1 MDAFVRQLA
10 VLSVLWSL
18 SELLLPEGRLQKMAR
33 MTVSVLVMAA
43 LVSGLGSLMDI
54 QLESA
59 LPAAADA
66 SARGDSYARAALSA
80 AANQA
85 EGYCVRLARRAGYEA
100 RAAVYLT
107 MEGAVD
113 HIDLWLTPGEA
124 PLLDAEEVARTIA
137 DELAVPV
144 ERVLLKEYE
153 ASGP

>member
-66 SARGDSYARAALSA
+66 SAGGDSYARAALSG
-80 AANQA
+80 AANPA
-85 EGYCVRLARRAGYEA
+85 VGYCVRRARRGGFEG